1 MTFEIV
7 LVFGILFSC
16 LILFVTEWVRMDVVA
31 LMVLSSLAIF
41 GLVSPAEAISGFS
54 NPAVITVW
62 AMYIMSE
69 GLTRAGI
76 ADQIGSLVMHV
87 SGRSEVRI
95 ITIFMISAGI
105 LSAFMNNIAVAALM
119 LPVVIEVAR
128 RSAIAPSRVLMPLA
142 YGTLLGGLMTLIGT
156 PPNLLVSIALR
167 EAGESEFEFFDF
179 AFIGVPILLIGTAF
193 VALLGRH
200 LLPVTDTTKILEK
213 QRNLHDEY
221 GLQERI
227 FVLQVPANA
236 LLIDKT
242 IAESGLTW
250 AAGLVIIALTRAGRT
265 EVLPKANTLLQAGDI
280 LLTQGRFDHFER
292 LRSWSTLT
300 IEREA
305 PILHERLLADNKLAE
320 LTVAD
325 NATLIGKP
333 LHHRAFREHFG
344 VNVLAIRRTG
354 LVRRTR
360 LAEMVITTDDRLLVQ
375 GTPQALAALHDA
387 SEFSTVGP
395 VTPKEMRENYQLDAR
410 LFVLHVPNDTPL
422 SGSTLAENQ
431 LGDAFDFRLLGI
443 FRNGE
448 VLESPASE
456 EIIQSGD
463 LLLIQGRESDLDML
477 RGLQQLER
485 LSDVSPYLDVFEQG
499 ELDLVEATLH
509 PHSKFVGRRVE
520 DLQLDEHYHVE
531 LAAIW
536 RAGKPHRSSLRTM
549 TLQSGDA
556 LLFVGPKVRLVGL
569 NDIEDLLI
577 LNPVQVKPINTRKA
591 PIAGALMLLVVAA
604 VIMELLPISIAA
616 IAGATLM
623 VLSGCLNMEQAHRAI
638 EWRSIF
644 LIAGMLPLGTAMQHT
659 GAATLLAQSILD
671 LLGPGGPWVV
681 IAGLYIITTLGALM
695 MPTVALV
702 LIMAP
707 IALTLS
713 TTLGV
718 SAQTVMMVVA
728 IAATSLASPVSHP
741 ANTLVMGPGG
751 YRFIDYLK
759 LGIPLTLVVSIVTI
773 FLLPIFW
780 PLEIQ

>member
-7 LVFGILFSC
+7 LVLGILFSC

-41 GLVSPAEAISGFS
+41 GLVSPAEAVSGFS

-76 ADQIGSLVMHV
+76 ADQIGGLVMRV

-95 ITIFMISAGI
+95 ITIFMIAAGV
-105 LSAFMNNIAVAALM
+105 LSAFMNNIAVAVLM

-156 PPNLLVSIALR
+156 PPNLLVSSALR
-167 EAGESEFEFFDF
+167 EAGEVEFGFFDF
-179 AFIGVPILLIGTAF
+179 AYIGVPILLIGTAF

-200 LLPVTDTTKILEK
+200 LLPTTDTTKLIEK
-213 QRNLHDEY
+213 KRNLQAEY
-221 GLQERI
+221 GLQERN
-227 FVLQVPANA
+227 FVLQVPTDA
-236 LLIDKT
+236 LLIGKT
-242 IAESGLTW
+242 IADSGMTW

-265 EVLPKANTLLQAGDI
+265 EVLPRANTVLQAGDI

-292 LRSWSTLT
+292 LRSWSTLK

-305 PILHERLLADNKLAE
+305 PILHERLLVDNKLAE

-325 NATLIGKP
+325 NASLIGNP
-333 LHHRAFREHFG
+333 LRHRAFRERFG
-344 VNVLAIRRTG
+344 VNILAIRREG
-354 LVRRTR
+354 LLRRTR
-360 LAEMVITTDDRLLVQ
+360 LAEMVIATDDRLLVQ
-375 GTPQALAALHDA
+375 GTPQALAALHDVA
-387 SEFSTVGP
+387 EFSTVGP
-395 VTPKEMRENYQLDAR
+395 VTPEEMRESYQLDAR

-443 FRNGE
+443 FREGE
-448 VLESPASE
+448 VLESPVSE
-456 EIIQSGD
+456 EIIQAGD

-485 LSDVSPYLDVFEQG
+485 LDDVSPYLDVFKQG
-499 ELDLVEATLH
+499 ELDLVEATLY

-520 DLQLDEHYHVE
+520 DLQFDEHYQVE
-531 LAAIW
+531 LVAIW
-536 RAGKPHRSSLRTM
+536 RAGKPHRSSLRAM
-549 TLQSGDA
+549 TLQSGDG
-556 LLFVGPKVRLVGL
+556 LLFVGPKVRLAGL

-577 LNPVQVKPINTRKA
+577 LNPIQVKPINTHKA
-591 PIAGALMLLVVAA
+591 PLAGALMLLVVAA

-623 VLSGCLNMEQAHRAI
+623 VLSGCLSMEQAHRAI

-644 LIAGMLPLGTAMQHT
+644 LIAGMLPLGIAMQHT
-659 GAATLLAQSILD
+659 GAATLLAQNMLD
-671 LLGPGGPWVV
+671 LLGPGGAWVV
-681 IAGLYIITTLGALM
+681 IAGLYIVTTLGALI

-713 TTLGV
+713 STLGV

-759 LGIPLTLVVSIVTI
+759 LGIPLTIVVSLVTV
-773 FLLPIFW
+773 FLLPVFW
-780 PLEIQ
+780 PL

>member
-1 MTFEIV
+1 MTLEIALV
-7 LVFGILFSC
+7 LGILFSC
-16 LILFVTEWVRMDVVA
+16 LVLFVTEWVRMDVVA

-41 GLVSPAEAISGFS
+41 GLVSPAEAVSGFS

-76 ADQIGSLVMHV
+76 ADQIGGLVMRV

-95 ITIFMISAGI
+95 ITIFMIAAGV
-105 LSAFMNNIAVAALM
+105 LSAFMNNIAVAVLM

-156 PPNLLVSIALR
+156 PPNLLVSSALR
-167 EAGESEFEFFDF
+167 EAGEAEFGFFDF

-200 LLPVTDTTKILEK
+200 LLPTTDTTKLIEQK
-213 QRNLHDEY
+213 RNLQTEY

-227 FVLQVPANA
+227 FVLQVPTNA
-236 LLIDKT
+236 LLIGKT
-242 IAESGLTW
+242 IADSGMTW

-265 EVLPKANTLLQAGDI
+265 EVLPRGNTVLQAGDI

-292 LRSWSTLT
+292 LRSWSTLK

-320 LTVAD
+320 LTVAN
-325 NATLIGKP
+325 NASLIGKP
-333 LHHRAFREHFG
+333 LHHRAFRERFG
-344 VNVLAIRRTG
+344 VNILAIRREG
-354 LVRRTR
+354 ILRRTR
-360 LAEMVITTDDRLLVQ
+360 LAEMVIATDDRLLVQ
-375 GTPQALAALHDA
+375 GTPQALAALHDVA
-387 SEFSTVGP
+387 EFSTVGP
-395 VTPKEMRENYQLDAR
+395 VTPEEMREGYQLDAR

-443 FRNGE
+443 FRDGE
-448 VLESPASE
+448 VLESPVSE
-456 EIIQSGD
+456 EVIQAGD

-485 LSDVSPYLDVFEQG
+485 LDDVSPYLDVFEQG

-520 DLQLDEHYHVE
+520 ELQFDEHYQVE

-549 TLQSGDA
+549 TLQSGDG
-556 LLFVGPKVRLVGL
+556 LLFVGPKVRLAGL

-577 LNPVQVKPINTRKA
+577 LNPIQVKPINTRKA
-591 PIAGALMLLVVAA
+591 PLAGALMLLVVAA

-623 VLSGCLNMEQAHRAI
+623 VLSGCLSMEQAHRAI

-644 LIAGMLPLGTAMQHT
+644 LIAGMLPLGIAMQHT
-659 GAATLLAQSILD
+659 GAATLLAQNMLD

-681 IAGLYIITTLGALM
+681 IAGLYIITTLGALI

-713 TTLGV
+713 STLGV

-759 LGIPLTLVVSIVTI
+759 LGIPLTLVVSLVTV

-780 PLEIQ
+780 PL

>member
-1 MTFEIV
+1 MTFEIMLV
-7 LVFGILFSC
+7 LGILFSC
-16 LILFVTEWVRMDVVA
+16 FILFVTEWVRMDVVA

-54 NPAVITVW
+54 NPAVITIW

-76 ADQIGSLVMHV
+76 ADRIGNLVMRF
-87 SGRSEVRI
+87 SGRSEIRI
-95 ITIFMISAGI
+95 ITIFMIAAGI

-128 RSAIAPSRVLMPLA
+128 RSAIAPSRMLMPLA
-142 YGTLLGGLMTLIGT
+142 YATLLGGLITLIGT
-156 PPNLLVSIALR
+156 PPNLLVSIALH
-167 EAGESEFEFFDF
+167 EAGETEFNFFDF

-193 VALLGRH
+193 VALMGRH
-200 LLPVTDTTKILEK
+200 LLPITDTTRLLEK
-213 QRNLHDEY
+213 QRNLHAEY

-227 FVLQVPANA
+227 FALRVPVEA
-236 LLIDKT
+236 LLIGKT
-242 IAESGLTW
+242 IAESGMTW

-265 EVLPKANTLLQAGDI
+265 EVLPRANTVLQAGDI

-292 LRSWSTLT
+292 LRSWSTLK

-305 PILHERLLADNKLAE
+305 PILHERLLIDNKLAE

-325 NATLIGKP
+325 HASMIGKY
-333 LHHRAFREHFG
+333 LYHREFREHFG
-344 VNVLAIRRTG
+344 VNILAIRRAG

-360 LAEMVITTDDRLLVQ
+360 LAEMIIAKDDRLLVQ
-375 GTPQALAALHDA
+375 GTPQALAALHDV
-387 SEFSTVGP
+387 SEFSAEVP
-395 VTPKEMRENYQLDAR
+395 VTPDEMRKNYQLDAR
-410 LFVLHVPNDTPL
+410 LFVLRVPNDTPL
-422 SGSTLAENQ
+422 SNSTLAENQ

-443 FRNGE
+443 FRGGE
-448 VLESPASE
+448 VLESPVSE
-456 EIIQSGD
+456 AIIQAGD

-485 LSDVSPYLDVFEQG
+485 LDDVPSYLDVFEQG
-499 ELDLVEATLH
+499 GLDLVEATLH

-520 DLQLDEHYHVE
+520 DLRFDEHYQVE

-536 RAGKPHRSSLRTM
+536 RTGKPHRSSLRTM
-549 TLQSGDA
+549 TLQSGDG
-556 LLFVGPKVRLVGL
+556 LLFVGPKARLAGL
-569 NDIEDLLI
+569 NEIEDLLI

-591 PIAGALMLLVVAA
+591 PLAAALMLLVVAA

-659 GAATLLAQSILD
+659 GAATWLAQSMLD

-681 IAGLYIITTLGALM
+681 ISGLYVITTLGALI

-713 TTLGV
+713 TTLGI
-718 SAQTVMMVVA
+718 SAQAVMMVVA
-728 IAATSLASPVSHP
+728 IAATSLASPVAHP

-759 LGIPLTLVVSIVTI
+759 LGIPLTLVVALVTA

-780 PLEIQ
+780 PL

>member
-1 MTFEIV
+1 MTFEIALV
-7 LVFGILFSC
+7 LVILFSC

-31 LMVLSSLAIF
+31 LMVLSSLAIL
-41 GLVSPAEAISGFS
+41 GLVSPIEAVSGFS
-54 NPAVITVW
+54 NPVVITVW

-76 ADQIGSLVMHV
+76 ADQIGGLVMRI

-95 ITIFMISAGI
+95 ITIFMIAAGI
-105 LSAFMNNIAVAALM
+105 LSAFMNNIAVAVLM
-119 LPVVIEVAR
+119 LPVAIKVAR

-142 YGTLLGGLMTLIGT
+142 YGTLLGGLTSLIGT
-156 PPNLLVSIALR
+156 SSNLLVSGVLR
-167 EAGESEFEFFDF
+167 EAGEVEFGFFDF
-179 AFIGVPILLIGTAF
+179 AYIGVPILLIGTTF

-200 LLPVTDTTKILEK
+200 LLPTTDTTKLIEK
-213 QRNLHDEY
+213 KRNLQAEY

-227 FVLQVPANA
+227 FVLQVPADA
-236 LLIDKT
+236 LLIGKT
-242 IAESGLTW
+242 IADSGMTW

-265 EVLPKANTLLQAGDI
+265 EVLPRGKTVLQAGDI

-292 LRSWSTLT
+292 LRSWSTLK

-305 PILHERLLADNKLAE
+305 PILHERLLAENKLAE

-325 NATLIGKP
+325 NAFLIGKP
-333 LHHRAFREHFG
+333 LHHRAFRERFG
-344 VNVLAIRRTG
+344 VNILAIRREG
-354 LVRRTR
+354 LLRRTR
-360 LAEMVITTDDRLLVQ
+360 LAEMVIATDDRLLVQ

-387 SEFSTVGP
+387 AEFSTVGS
-395 VTPKEMRENYQLDAR
+395 VTPEEMRKSYQLDAR
-410 LFVLHVPNDTPL
+410 LFVLHVPSDTPL

-443 FRNGE
+443 FRDGE
-448 VLESPASE
+448 VLELPASE
-456 EIIQSGD
+456 EIIQAGD

-485 LSDVSPYLDVFEQG
+485 LDDVSSYLAVFEQG

-520 DLQLDEHYHVE
+520 DLQFDEHYQVE

-536 RAGKPHRSSLRTM
+536 REGKPHRSSLRTM
-549 TLQSGDA
+549 ILQSGDG
-556 LLFVGPKVRLVGL
+556 LLFVGPKLRLAGL

-577 LNPVQVKPINTRKA
+577 LNPIQVKPINTRKA
-591 PIAGALMLLVVAA
+591 PLAGALMLLVVAA

-623 VLSGCLNMEQAHRAI
+623 VLSGCLSMEQAHRAI

-659 GAATLLAQSILD
+659 GAATLLAQNMLD
-671 LLGPGGPWVV
+671 LLGPGGPWIV
-681 IAGLYIITTLGALM
+681 IAGLYIITTLGALI

-713 TTLGV
+713 STLGV

-751 YRFIDYLK
+751 YRFVDYLK
-759 LGIPLTLVVSIVTI
+759 LGIPLTLVVSLVTV

-780 PLEIQ
+780 PL

>member
-1 MTFEIV
+1 MTLEIALV
-7 LVFGILFSC
+7 LVILFSC

-41 GLVSPAEAISGFS
+41 GLVSPAEAVSGFS

-76 ADQIGSLVMHV
+76 ADQIGGLVMRV

-95 ITIFMISAGI
+95 ITIFMIAAGV
-105 LSAFMNNIAVAALM
+105 LSAFMNNIAVAVLM

-156 PPNLLVSIALR
+156 PPNLLVSSALR
-167 EAGESEFEFFDF
+167 EAGEAEFGFFDF

-200 LLPVTDTTKILEK
+200 LLPTTDTTKLIEK
-213 QRNLHDEY
+213 KRNLQTEY

-227 FVLQVPANA
+227 FVLQVPTNA
-236 LLIDKT
+236 LLIGKT
-242 IAESGLTW
+242 IADSGMTW

-265 EVLPKANTLLQAGDI
+265 EVLPRGNTVLQAGDI

-292 LRSWSTLT
+292 LRSWSTLK

-320 LTVAD
+320 LTVAN
-325 NATLIGKP
+325 NASLIGKP
-333 LHHRAFREHFG
+333 LHHRAFRERFG
-344 VNVLAIRRTG
+344 VNILAIRREG
-354 LVRRTR
+354 ILRRTR
-360 LAEMVITTDDRLLVQ
+360 LAEMVIATDDRLLVQ
-375 GTPQALAALHDA
+375 GTPQALAALHDVA
-387 SEFSTVGP
+387 EFSTVGP
-395 VTPKEMRENYQLDAR
+395 VTPEEMREGYQLDAR
-410 LFVLHVPNDTPL
+410 LFVLHVPSDTPL

-443 FRNGE
+443 FRDGE
-448 VLESPASE
+448 VLESPVSE
-456 EIIQSGD
+456 EVIQAGD

-485 LSDVSPYLDVFEQG
+485 LDDVSPYLDVFEQG

-520 DLQLDEHYHVE
+520 ELQFDEHYQVE

-549 TLQSGDA
+549 TLQSGDG
-556 LLFVGPKVRLVGL
+556 LLFVGPKVRLAGL

-577 LNPVQVKPINTRKA
+577 LNPIQVKPINTRKA
-591 PIAGALMLLVVAA
+591 PLAGALMLLVVAA

-623 VLSGCLNMEQAHRAI
+623 VLSGCLSMEQAHRAI

-644 LIAGMLPLGTAMQHT
+644 LIAGMLPLGIAMQHT
-659 GAATLLAQSILD
+659 GAATLLAQNMLD

-681 IAGLYIITTLGALM
+681 IAGLYIITTLGALI

-713 TTLGV
+713 STLGV

-759 LGIPLTLVVSIVTI
+759 LGIPLTLVVSLVTV

-780 PLEIQ
+780 PL

>member
-1 MTFEIV
+1 MTFEIALV
-7 LVFGILFSC
+7 LVILISC

-31 LMVLSSLAIF
+31 LMVLSSLAIL
-41 GLVSPAEAISGFS
+41 GLVSPVEAISGFS

-76 ADQIGSLVMHV
+76 ADQIGGLVMRV

-95 ITIFMISAGI
+95 ITIFMIAAGV
-105 LSAFMNNIAVAALM
+105 LSAFMNNIAVAVLM

-142 YGTLLGGLMTLIGT
+142 YGTLLGGLVTLIGT
-156 PPNLLVSIALR
+156 PPNLLVSDALR
-167 EAGESEFEFFDF
+167 EAGEAEFGFFDF
-179 AFIGVPILLIGTAF
+179 AFIGVPILLIGTVF

-200 LLPVTDTTKILEK
+200 LLPTTDTTKLIEK
-213 QRNLHDEY
+213 KRNLQAEY

-227 FVLQVPANA
+227 FVLQVPADA
-236 LLIDKT
+236 LLIGKT
-242 IAESGLTW
+242 IADSGMTW

-265 EVLPKANTLLQAGDI
+265 EVLPRANTVLQAGDI

-292 LRSWSTLT
+292 LRSWSTLK

-325 NATLIGKP
+325 NAALIGKP
-333 LHHRAFREHFG
+333 LHHRAFRERFG
-344 VNVLAIRRTG
+344 VNILAIRRAG
-354 LVRRTR
+354 ILRRTR
-360 LAEMVITTDDRLLVQ
+360 LAEMVIATGDRLLVQ

-395 VTPKEMRENYQLDAR
+395 VTPEEMREGYQLDAR

-443 FRNGE
+443 FRDGE
-448 VLESPASE
+448 VLESPVSE
-456 EIIQSGD
+456 EIIQAGD

-485 LSDVSPYLDVFEQG
+485 LDDVSPYLDVFEQG

-520 DLQLDEHYHVE
+520 ELQFDEHYQVE

-549 TLQSGDA
+549 TLQSGDG
-556 LLFVGPKVRLVGL
+556 LLFVGPKTRLAGL

-577 LNPVQVKPINTRKA
+577 LNPIQVKPINARKA
-591 PIAGALMLLVVAA
+591 PLAGALMLLVVAA

-623 VLSGCLNMEQAHRAI
+623 VLSGCLSMEQAHRAI

-644 LIAGMLPLGTAMQHT
+644 LIAGMLPLGIAMQHT
-659 GAATLLAQSILD
+659 GAATLLAQNMLD

-681 IAGLYIITTLGALM
+681 IAGLYIVTTLGALI

-713 TTLGV
+713 STLGV

-759 LGIPLTLVVSIVTI
+759 LGIPLTLVVSLVTV
-773 FLLPIFW
+773 FLLPVFW
-780 PLEIQ
+780 PL

>member
-1 MTFEIV
+1 MTLEIALV
-7 LVFGILFSC
+7 LGILFSC
-16 LILFVTEWVRMDVVA
+16 LVLFVTEWVRMDVVA

-41 GLVSPAEAISGFS
+41 GLVSPAEAVSGFS

-76 ADQIGSLVMHV
+76 ADQIGGLVMRV

-95 ITIFMISAGI
+95 ITIFMIAAGV
-105 LSAFMNNIAVAALM
+105 LSAFMNNIAVAVLM

-156 PPNLLVSIALR
+156 PPNLLVSSALR
-167 EAGESEFEFFDF
+167 EAGEAEFGFFDF

-200 LLPVTDTTKILEK
+200 LLPTTDTTKLIEQK
-213 QRNLHDEY
+213 RNLQTEY

-227 FVLQVPANA
+227 FVLQVPTNA
-236 LLIDKT
+236 LLIGKT
-242 IAESGLTW
+242 IADSGMAW

-265 EVLPKANTLLQAGDI
+265 EVLPRGNTVLQAGDI

-292 LRSWSTLT
+292 LRSWSTLK

-320 LTVAD
+320 LTVAN
-325 NATLIGKP
+325 NASLIGKP
-333 LHHRAFREHFG
+333 LHHRAFRERFG
-344 VNVLAIRRTG
+344 VNILAIRREG
-354 LVRRTR
+354 ILRRTR
-360 LAEMVITTDDRLLVQ
+360 LAEMVIATDDRLLVQ
-375 GTPQALAALHDA
+375 GTPQALAALHDVA
-387 SEFSTVGP
+387 EFSTVGP
-395 VTPKEMRENYQLDAR
+395 VTPEEMREGYQLDAR

-443 FRNGE
+443 FRDGE
-448 VLESPASE
+448 VLESPVSE
-456 EIIQSGD
+456 EVIQAGD

-485 LSDVSPYLDVFEQG
+485 LDDVSPYLDVFEQG

-520 DLQLDEHYHVE
+520 ELQFDEHYQVE

-549 TLQSGDA
+549 TLQSGDG
-556 LLFVGPKVRLVGL
+556 LLFVGPKVRLAGL

-577 LNPVQVKPINTRKA
+577 LNPIQVKPINTRKA
-591 PIAGALMLLVVAA
+591 PLAGALMLLVVAA

-623 VLSGCLNMEQAHRAI
+623 VLTGCLSMEQAHRAI

-644 LIAGMLPLGTAMQHT
+644 LIAGMLPLGIAMQHT
-659 GAATLLAQSILD
+659 GAATLLAQNMLD

-681 IAGLYIITTLGALM
+681 IAGLYIITTLGALI

-713 TTLGV
+713 STLGV

-759 LGIPLTLVVSIVTI
+759 LGIPLTLVVSLVTV

-780 PLEIQ
+780 PL